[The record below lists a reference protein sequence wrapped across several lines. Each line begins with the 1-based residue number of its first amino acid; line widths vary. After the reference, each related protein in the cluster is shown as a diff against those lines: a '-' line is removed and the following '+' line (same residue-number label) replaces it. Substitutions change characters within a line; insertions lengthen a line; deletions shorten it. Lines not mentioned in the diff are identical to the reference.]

1 MTKNLVS
8 FSLALLLGAGLTG
21 CASGEKKVAYF
32 GEEMKHK
39 DAKKVSVDKALS
51 KPQDYEGKVIRV
63 SGTVTEVCQSK
74 GCWMRIADKKGKES
88 LFVKFTC
95 PVEGVLIPPDAVG
108 HKATVEGELIVK
120 EISEGEARHHAEEA
134 GKSVEEIKKIVGPQK
149 IVTMK
154 SPAAM
159 VEGIQKPSD
168 KPSADKPAEQ
178 KKG

>member
-1 MTKNLVS
+1 MIRKLGT
-8 FSLALLLGAGLTG
+8 LAFAALISIGMTG
-21 CASGEKKVAYF
+21 CASQKKVAYF
-32 GEEMKHK
+32 GEEMKHA
-39 DAKKVSVDKALS
+39 DAKKVSVDKVLS
-51 KPQDYEGKVIRV
+51 KPQEYEGKVIRV

-74 GCWMRIADKKGKES
+74 GCWMTIADNKGEEG

-108 HKATVEGELIVK
+108 HKATVEGQLVIK
-120 EISEGEARHHAEEA
+120 EVSEGDARHQAEEA

-149 IVTMK
+149 RVTMA

-159 VEGIQKPSD
+159 VEGIEKPGA
-168 KPSADKPAEQ
+168 KMPTDKPAEE